1 VTCTDACIIHK
12 IVPRPEHGQQ
22 RFKPTYTSAEFSA
35 LLVVKMTNAVS
46 NAPVLKGNDPMEGME
61 HSEAHYFNSYNHHGI
76 HEEMLKDEVRTRSYR
91 DAIYQNR
98 HLFQDKIV
106 LDVGCGTAILS
117 MFVLSPWKH

>member
-1 VTCTDACIIHK
+1 
-12 IVPRPEHGQQ
+12 
-22 RFKPTYTSAEFSA
+22 
-35 LLVVKMTNAVS
+35 MTNAAS
-46 NAPVLKGNDPMEGME
+46 SQLPLTAKDPMDGMA

-98 HLFQDKIV
+98 HLFQDKVV

-117 MFVLSPWKH
+117 M

>member
-1 VTCTDACIIHK
+1 MFIDKIHRCSK
-12 IVPRPEHGQQ
+12 THGQQ
-22 RFKPTYTSAEFSA
+22 RSKPTNAGAELSA
-35 LLVVKMTNAVS
+35 LPAAKMTDTVS
-46 NAPVLKGNDPMEGME
+46 NAPMLTGIDPMEGMA

-98 HLFQDKIV
+98 HLFQNKIV

-117 MFVLSPWKH
+117 MFVLYPQCER

>member
-1 VTCTDACIIHK
+1 
-12 IVPRPEHGQQ
+12 
-22 RFKPTYTSAEFSA
+22 
-35 LLVVKMTNAVS
+35 MTNAVS
-46 NAPVLKGNDPMEGME
+46 NAPVLKGSDPMEGMA

-98 HLFQDKIV
+98 HLFHDKIV

-117 MFVLSPWKH
+117 MFVFFPMGSLRPWH

>member
-1 VTCTDACIIHK
+1 
-12 IVPRPEHGQQ
+12 
-22 RFKPTYTSAEFSA
+22 
-35 LLVVKMTNAVS
+35 MTNAVS
-46 NAPVLKGNDPMEGME
+46 NSTVLKGSDPMEGMA

-98 HLFQDKIV
+98 HLFQDKVV

-117 MFVLSPWKH
+117 MFVLSKMKTLRSWH